1 MLRWLFGRTFKK
13 IMGSIKE
20 EEDFEEFQ
28 SSLSSMYKSFDDIEE
43 LMEKGDKQRAALV
56 EKNRKKKKK

>member
-13 IMGSIKE
+13 IMGGIKE

-28 SSLSSMYKSFDDIEE
+28 SSLKDIHESYDRIEE
-43 LMEKGDKQRAALV
+43 LQEKMNKQQEALN
-56 EKNRKKKKK
+56 KANRKKKK